1 MKIRNRPNMNSAH
14 RKHVTLKKT
23 LLKRVAIFIA
33 LPSFALLALPSCSK
47 VLSHRTDEQAWME
60 FDKEARISRVPA
72 AFVDTDSP
80 GLTALHE
87 NLTNI
92 PVRTLLLKCGNAANI
107 ATCYQSALTLQ
118 FDESFTAAQTKF
130 SELKPTDYKREQ
142 KSFFAFRAYETV
154 FDEVNRFH
162 QSILSGLDLKARAH
176 AEDFFKGCE
185 NEAQKEAVIEDFSVL
200 ANITSE
206 MPKGTYS
213 CLREHWFSDQHAL
226 LEETTDRLGLSIVS
240 LEARDW
246 IRDQQI
252 APIYEAEIEAV
263 ATKKAKAELEQF
275 HHEKAEVFAGFDAKL
290 PQDKLLKDWSAK
302 LRERYPYSPVEQW
315 IVSFAKEQR

>member
-1 MKIRNRPNMNSAH
+1 MKIRNRPNVNRSHSKNA
-14 RKHVTLKKT
+14 
-23 LLKRVAIFIA
+23 LLNRVAILVG
-33 LPSFALLALPSCSK
+33 LPIFALLALPSCSK

-60 FDKEARISRVPA
+60 FDKEVRISRVPA
-72 AFVDTDSP
+72 AFVDTASP
-80 GLTALHE
+80 GLTSLHE
-87 NLTNI
+87 NLANI

-118 FDESFTAAQTKF
+118 FDEAFTAAQTKF
-130 SELKPTDYKREQ
+130 SELKPNDYKREQ
-142 KSFFAFRAYETV
+142 KSFFAFRAYETI

-162 QSILSGLDLKARAH
+162 QSILSGLDLKARGH

-185 NEAQKEAVIEDFSVL
+185 SEAKKEAVIEDFSVL

-213 CLREHWFSDQHAL
+213 CLRDHWFSDQHAL
-226 LEETTDRLGLSIVS
+226 LDETTDRLGLSIVS
-240 LEARDW
+240 PEARDW

-252 APIYEAEIEAV
+252 APIYESEIETV
-263 ATKKAKAELEQF
+263 VNKKAKTELEQF
-275 HHEKAEVFAGFDAKL
+275 HHDKTEVFAGFNAKL
-290 PQDKLLKDWSAK
+290 PQDKLLKDWSPK

-315 IVSFAKEQR
+315 ILSYAKEQR